1 MKINRGSKIKR
12 ESILGLPVIHGS
24 TGRVLGV
31 VKDVYAGRQ
40 SSQLEGFLVSNKGW
54 RNRTMDI
61 AFDKATIGID
71 AVIAEG
77 DLSELSSPQKMPDAG
92 AHNLL
97 GKRVVRED
105 GVDLGVIS
113 DIILDPLTGRIE
125 GLELSESVVGDLISG
140 RKMLPYKPQEFD
152 DGDILVISMEQAESI
167 TSGSR
172 GIKNILFS
180 ILG

>member
-1 MKINRGSKIKR
+1 
-12 ESILGLPVIHGS
+12 
-24 TGRVLGV
+24 
-31 VKDVYAGRQ
+31 
-40 SSQLEGFLVSNKGW
+40 
-54 RNRTMDI
+54 MDI

-140 RKMLPYKPQEFD
+140 RKMLPYTPQEFD
-152 DGDILVISMEQAESI
+152 DGTFCNIYGA
-167 TSGSR
+167 G
-172 GIKNILFS
+172 GIHHLRQQRYKNILFS